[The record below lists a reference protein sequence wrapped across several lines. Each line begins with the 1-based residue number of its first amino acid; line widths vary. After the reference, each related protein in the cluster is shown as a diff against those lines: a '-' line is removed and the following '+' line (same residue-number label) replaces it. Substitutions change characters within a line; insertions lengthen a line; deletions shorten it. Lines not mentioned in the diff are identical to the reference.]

1 MVFIKKYL
9 TKSWNILL
17 SILKFIWALISWPYH
32 KIKDEIE
39 FRRKIKKLREQD
51 PFIYK

>member
-9 TKSWNILL
+9 KKLYNLICN
-17 SILKFIWALISWPYH
+17 ILKFVWAVVSWPYH

-51 PFIYK
+51 SFIYK